1 MFSEDLELTVQLSRT
16 LWFNTF
22 RGKVTATD
30 GNYIASVRIIPT
42 VPLGRD
48 EVPEDAPEA
57 IPCLTVLVDDGIITT
72 DDLVAFE
79 TKLAPILLAKF
90 ERSDFKPELC
100 QYFYPSPMSM
110 METQAGMV

>member
-1 MFSEDLELTVQLSRT
+1 MFSDELVMTVQLSRT

-22 RGKVTATD
+22 RGKVTDAD
-30 GNYIASVRIIPT
+30 GTYIASVRIIPT
-42 VPLGRD
+42 VPLDRS
-48 EVPEDAPEA
+48 EVPADAPEA

-79 TKLAPILLAKF
+79 AKLAPILLAKF
-90 ERSDFKPELC
+90 KREDYKPELC

-110 METQAGMV
+110 MEPPSNT